1 MKAARFAFPIPL
13 CHYRVKEMSRYRNSI
28 GLLLIV
34 AVVALF
40 VSTCVPMP
48 KSVLHSA
55 HAVTA
60 GVLASVHSFGPT
72 LTASLWR
79 HHVATGP
86 EWLASGTDLI
96 NRICSRIC

>member
-1 MKAARFAFPIPL
+1 MKLARFAFHIWV

-28 GLLLIV
+28 GLLVVI

-48 KSVLHSA
+48 KSVLHSS

-60 GVLASVHSFGPT
+60 GFLTTAHAFGPV

-79 HHVATGP
+79 HHVAAGP

>member
-1 MKAARFAFPIPL
+1 MA
-13 CHYRVKEMSRYRNSI
+13 RYRSSI
-28 GLLLIV
+28 GLLLTV

-48 KSVLHSA
+48 KSVLHVS

-60 GVLASVHSFGPT
+60 ALITSHTFGPV
-72 LTASLWR
+72 LTATLWR
-79 HHVATGP
+79 HHLAAGP

>member
-1 MKAARFAFPIPL
+1 VKLARFAFLIPV
-13 CHYRVKEMSRYRNSI
+13 CHYRVKEMFAYRNSI
-28 GLLLIV
+28 GLLLII
-34 AVVALF
+34 AVVAVF

-48 KSVLHSA
+48 KSLLHST

-60 GVLASVHSFGPT
+60 GFLASVHSFGPV

-79 HHVATGP
+79 HHVSAGP

>member
-1 MKAARFAFPIPL
+1 MA
-13 CHYRVKEMSRYRNSI
+13 RYRNSI

-34 AVVALF
+34 AVVAVF

-48 KSVLHSA
+48 KSVLHSS

-60 GVLASVHSFGPT
+60 GFLASFPSIGHL

-79 HHVATGP
+79 QHVPAGP

-96 NRICSRIC
+96 NRICARIC